1 MCLQTKKNIESLIF
15 LYKVFW
21 TRCCVT
27 KQDEAELKEPESS
40 SFDISTIQVIK
51 DGSMDR
57 SRECPL
63 KYQSK
68 YIISS
73 SLIVNC
79 FNDVN
84 TSTSQQPNSIF
95 LLSNFYF
102 LFVKIV
108 LTGEIHLFRL
118 IYVIIKH
125 YKVYNNI

>member
-1 MCLQTKKNIESLIF
+1 M
-15 LYKVFW
+15 
-21 TRCCVT
+21 T

-84 TSTSQQPNSIF
+84 TSTSQKPNSIF